1 MIGMGMIKAGMLSA
15 VILAAAVAPAAA
27 QQVLYTPVPPH
38 GSAFVRFANG
48 LDGPVRLAPD
58 FLPNQ
63 TLGASGP
70 DRVTPYAVVQ
80 HVDGRTLSL
89 HIRNGLRVRY
99 ASFSVPPGGFVT
111 VILSPYG
118 ATGIAATPVKDKTA
132 FNQTRAHLAFYNA
145 TPDCPAASLKLLP
158 SNAAVFDHVA
168 MGAAATRSVN
178 PVAASVVPACG
189 PAAAPPLALDMLQAG
204 SMYSIWLIAPKPGQI
219 VSFVSH
225 DSTLPWQP

>member
-1 MIGMGMIKAGMLSA
+1 MTRL
-15 VILAAAVAPAAA
+15 VILCAVVAALLVGAGRAGWA
-27 QQVLYTPVPPH
+27 QQVLYTPVPPR
-38 GSAFVRFANG
+38 GSAFVRFVNG
-48 LDGPVRLAPD
+48 LDGAVRLAPD

-99 ASFSVPPGGFVT
+99 ASFSVPAGGFVT

-145 TPDCPAASLKLLP
+145 TPGCAAASLKLLP
-158 SNAAVFDHVA
+158 SNAAVFDQVTP
-168 MGAAATRSVN
+168 GAAATRSVN
-178 PVAASVVPACG
+178 PVPATVAPACG
-189 PAAAPPLALDMLQAG
+189 PAAAPPLTLDMLQAG
-204 SMYSIWLIAPKPGQI
+204 GMYSIWLIAPKPGQLL
-219 VSFVSH
+219 SFVSH